1 MNFLFR
7 SSWVSNTSLLTEQNE
22 YMLNESIAHI
32 ISKVKKKMAAA
43 KIGVPIRDSAIF
55 FYRWFEENYPELV
68 PDEFKQEFKNKKP
81 SFTQVNTL
89 MGHVFLNEKLPDNF
103 GEKLAKEFDDYCDEE
118 IKIGDKKYDSVTA
131 YLLGVALGREG
142 RGQNPREPIKPKF
155 GTSEE
160 ISTAVQGALTKKQES
175 FKKGKNSFE
184 TLNLNVS
191 PEQTLSYDEMTSA
204 GKHLYTIIKDGLKYR
219 VTLKNNK
226 GDKISVKDVSPQD
239 IRSLV
244 VTSPSEKEYIEGP
257 QGEDVPSTSVEREKK
272 VSDYPPYSEVEADY
286 SGPDPEEVAMSV
298 KTKEPESKI
307 ADVSFF
313 EPDKPETPEE
323 PDYEAIRAKRDKDY
337 DFLTTYL
344 DGDDELS
351 YQDETFKGLPIYVTK
366 KGNKTYKLT
375 LKASKG
381 DKITVDDVTP
391 EDVANLAVVGV
402 GMGKEGKDRYYYGS
416 VTPQQT
422 DKKTETE
429 SESESETET
438 ETEKEPSPE
447 EIAKTEEPE
456 IDTSVEVEEPEGS
469 AEERRK
475 ELGYKFTSSDFGDI
489 DVDDSDVE
497 EEDDEDDLFKRKKH
511 IEDWPHKTSD
521 DDDDEPSDDDEKK
534 SMYDPDEGDDDNK
547 KKKTTVKEE
556 TKKSSSQKSRE
567 VQEAYRQRIK
577 NYYSFERRNTL
588 GY

>member
-1 MNFLFR
+1 
-7 SSWVSNTSLLTEQNE
+7 
-22 YMLNESIAHI
+22 
-32 ISKVKKKMAAA
+32 
-43 KIGVPIRDSAIF
+43 
-55 FYRWFEENYPELV
+55 
-68 PDEFKQEFKNKKP
+68 
-81 SFTQVNTL
+81 
-89 MGHVFLNEKLPDNF
+89 
-103 GEKLAKEFDDYCDEE
+103 
-118 IKIGDKKYDSVTA
+118 
-131 YLLGVALGREG
+131 
-142 RGQNPREPIKPKF
+142 
-155 GTSEE
+155 
-160 ISTAVQGALTKKQES
+160 
-175 FKKGKNSFE
+175 
-184 TLNLNVS
+184 
-191 PEQTLSYDEMTSA
+191 
-204 GKHLYTIIKDGLKYR
+204 
-219 VTLKNNK
+219 
-226 GDKISVKDVSPQD
+226 
-239 IRSLV
+239 
-244 VTSPSEKEYIEGP
+244 
-257 QGEDVPSTSVEREKK
+257 
-272 VSDYPPYSEVEADY
+272 
-286 SGPDPEEVAMSV
+286 MSV

-313 EPDKPETPEE
+313 EPNKPEAPEE
-323 PDYEAIRAKRDKDY
+323 PDYESIRAKRDKDY

-351 YQDETFKGLPIYVTK
+351 YEDETFKGLPIYITK

-381 DKITVDDVTP
+381 NKITVDDVSP

-429 SESESETET
+429 SESESDT

-456 IDTSVEVEEPEGS
+456 IDTSVEVEKPEGS

-475 ELGYKFTSSDFGDI
+475 ELGYKFTSSDFGDVDI
-489 DVDDSDVE
+489 DDSDVE
-497 EEDDEDDLFKRKKH
+497 EEDDEGDLFKRKKH